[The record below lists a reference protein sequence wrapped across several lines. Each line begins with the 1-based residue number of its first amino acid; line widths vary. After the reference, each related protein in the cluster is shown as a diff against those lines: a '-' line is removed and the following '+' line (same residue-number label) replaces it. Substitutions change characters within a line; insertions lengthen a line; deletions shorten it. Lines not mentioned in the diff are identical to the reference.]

1 MPPLLPAS
9 DAESRRSLKPGAAP
23 VTGKLT
29 TYYYDPVSQDSFI
42 IVQDDR
48 DVLYLLTP
56 RFGARIPQLSP
67 NAHRMARNAREFR
80 STRASFPWVWKSFG
94 SHDPRAFPSE
104 AHGAP
109 LLCGFRSRERSVYLL
124 EGGASILFRRRETLD
139 DCAYAWEKCFDVA
152 YLSPMDGAYENFSL
166 EALLEHPD
174 FEPMDWYPD
183 SKEGLYPLEGGFII
197 EPGACV
203 QNKIEDLS
211 RFPLHEIESP
221 RSVDFVHLSF
231 SWEEFP
237 EEWRPFRELPAA
249 LAERLG
255 ARFDRAAWE
264 RAMLCGAEIR
274 MEQGPPCV
282 HPLFCGSDCVAEFS
296 LMGGMGSGEP
306 HYEDSDAIMLRY
318 APCAEEAVQQLLREL
333 AEAHPT
339 LRRLR
344 SRP

>member
-1 MPPLLPAS
+1 
-9 DAESRRSLKPGAAP
+9 
-23 VTGKLT
+23 
-29 TYYYDPVSQDSFI
+29 
-42 IVQDDR
+42 
-48 DVLYLLTP
+48 
-56 RFGARIPQLSP
+56 
-67 NAHRMARNAREFR
+67 
-80 STRASFPWVWKSFG
+80 
-94 SHDPRAFPSE
+94 
-104 AHGAP
+104 
-109 LLCGFRSRERSVYLL
+109 
-124 EGGASILFRRRETLD
+124 
-139 DCAYAWEKCFDVA
+139 
-152 YLSPMDGAYENFSL
+152 MDGAYENFSL

-174 FEPMDWYPD
+174 FEPMDWHPEG
-183 SKEGLYPLEGGFII
+183 KEGLYPLEGGFII

-211 RFPLHEIESP
+211 LFPLHEIESP

-237 EEWRPFRELPAA
+237 EEWQPFRELPAA

-255 ARFDRAAWE
+255 ARFDRAAWG

-296 LMGGMGSGEP
+296 LMIGMGSGEP
-306 HYEDSDAIMLRY
+306 HYEDSDTTMLRY

-344 SRP
+344 IPPLMKRMRGKPFGVRRPAGLAAPGLPLRERAARPSLSSRPTPPPRSELHGGFTPTPHHLPGPPRPAAPRDPAAEGCARTAPSHRAGSSARRRAARGAAR